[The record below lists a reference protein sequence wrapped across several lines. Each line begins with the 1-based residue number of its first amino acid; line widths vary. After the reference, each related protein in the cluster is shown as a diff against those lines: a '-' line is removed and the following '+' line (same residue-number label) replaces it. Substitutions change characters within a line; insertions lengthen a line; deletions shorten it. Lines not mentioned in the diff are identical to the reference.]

1 MSVYKLLFVIMLFT
15 SSQAYALRLLNGQ
28 LLSSGDELS
37 KVYENLG
44 KPIAKYK
51 AKTRCGSGRT
61 CSVTRM
67 VYRFDGRKWFVDI
80 RNGLVVNIEW
90 TYR

>member
-1 MSVYKLLFVIMLFT
+1 MRKLLVLLALLV
-15 SSQAYALRLLNGQ
+15 SSQASALRLSNGQ

-67 VYRFDGRKWFVDI
+67 VYRFDGRKWFIDMKS
-80 RNGLVVNIEW
+80 GQVVNIEW

>member
-1 MSVYKLLFVIMLFT
+1 MRKLLILLALLV
-15 SSQAYALRLLNGQ
+15 SSQAYGMRLSNGQ

-44 KPIAKYK
+44 KPIVKYK
-51 AKTRCGSGRT
+51 AKTRCALGRA

-67 VYRFDGRKWFVDI
+67 VYRFDGRKWFIDVKS
-80 RNGLVVNIEW
+80 GQVVNIEW

>member
-1 MSVYKLLFVIMLFT
+1 MRKLLILLALLV
-15 SSQAYALRLLNGQ
+15 SSQAYAMRLSNGQ

-44 KPIAKYK
+44 KPIVKYK
-51 AKTRCGSGRT
+51 AKTRCSSGRT

-67 VYRFDGRKWFVDI
+67 VYRFDGRKWFIDVKS
-80 RNGLVVNIEW
+80 GQVVNIEW

>member
-1 MSVYKLLFVIMLFT
+1 MFMRKLLVLLALLV
-15 SSQAYALRLLNGQ
+15 SSQASALRLSNGQ

-67 VYRFDGRKWFVDI
+67 VYRFDGRKWFIDMKS
-80 RNGLVVNIEW
+80 GQVVNIEW

>member
-1 MSVYKLLFVIMLFT
+1 MRQFLAVLLLLIAN
-15 SSQAYALRLLNGQ
+15 QAYALRLPNGQ

-44 KPIAKYK
+44 KPIMKYK
-51 AKTRCGSGRT
+51 AKTRCGSGGI

-67 VYRFDGRKWFVDI
+67 VYRFDGRKWFIDMRSGQI
-80 RNGLVVNIEW
+80 MNIEW

>member
-1 MSVYKLLFVIMLFT
+1 MRKLLVLLALLI
-15 SSQAYALRLLNGQ
+15 SSQAYALRLSNGQ

-37 KVYENLG
+37 KVYEHLG

-67 VYRFDGRKWFVDI
+67 VYRFDGRKWFIDVKS
-80 RNGLVVNIEW
+80 GQVVNIEW

>member
-1 MSVYKLLFVIMLFT
+1 MRKLLVLLALLV
-15 SSQAYALRLLNGQ
+15 SSQASALRLSNGQ

-67 VYRFDGRKWFVDI
+67 VYRFDGRKWFIDVKS
-80 RNGLVVNIEW
+80 GQVVNIEW